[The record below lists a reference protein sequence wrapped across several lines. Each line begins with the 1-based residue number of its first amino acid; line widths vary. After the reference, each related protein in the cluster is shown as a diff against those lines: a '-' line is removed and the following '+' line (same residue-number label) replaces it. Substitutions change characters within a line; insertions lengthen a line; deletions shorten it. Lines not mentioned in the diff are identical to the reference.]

1 MNKPL
6 GKLGVIATAFDPE
19 SGRVMEV
26 SSTAPGLQF
35 YTGNGLN
42 GTLTGKGGIVYARRS
57 GFAME
62 AEAFP
67 DTPNHPDFP
76 SVVLRPGKTYR
87 NTIIFRFYAR

>member
-1 MNKPL
+1 
-6 GKLGVIATAFDPE
+6 
-19 SGRVMEV
+19 
-26 SSTAPGLQF
+26 
-35 YTGNGLN
+35 
-42 GTLTGKGGIVYARRS
+42 
-57 GFAME
+57 ME